1 MTEEND
7 KVGSVN
13 QSRYE
18 QIVSELRDVVEA
30 QTRGQFTIGDRALE
44 IEPMRE
50 PGGHHA
56 VDPEWSVTTTLTRL
70 AEDIGL
76 KFSTVSCRAPSPH
89 LAWRE
94 AAAMRQSRYPSD
106 TTSAEWALSEPLLPE
121 PACETSRGGRPEKHP
136 RREIVDAIRYVVDT
150 GCKWRALPADFPPW
164 RTVWGFMAR
173 WAAAGVIG
181 QIRDHLSGRIRR
193 EMGRGP
199 RAVATVIDSQS
210 VRAAETVS
218 KANRGYDAG
227 KKINGRKRHLVVDTR
242 GLPLMVMVTPA
253 DLHDAAAAKEVL
265 FRLRLMHPEIT
276 IVGADSAYAGKLV
289 DWAKQHLNLTIKP
302 VSRPKDASG
311 FVVLPRRWVV
321 ERSRAWMMHARRH
334 ARDYERL
341 IQHSETLITWA
352 AITLMT
358 RRLARKGATPSWPR
372 KPAPTS

>member
-1 MTEEND
+1 MLRPAWVVKPMTEEND

-106 TTSAEWALSEPLLPE
+106 TTSAEWALIEPLLPE
-121 PACETSRGGRPEKHP
+121 PACETSRGGRPQKHP

-173 WAAAGVIG
+173 
-181 QIRDHLSGRIRR
+181 
-193 EMGRGP
+193 
-199 RAVATVIDSQS
+199 
-210 VRAAETVS
+210 
-218 KANRGYDAG
+218 
-227 KKINGRKRHLVVDTR
+227 
-242 GLPLMVMVTPA
+242 
-253 DLHDAAAAKEVL
+253 
-265 FRLRLMHPEIT
+265 
-276 IVGADSAYAGKLV
+276 
-289 DWAKQHLNLTIKP
+289 
-302 VSRPKDASG
+302 
-311 FVVLPRRWVV
+311 
-321 ERSRAWMMHARRH
+321 
-334 ARDYERL
+334 
-341 IQHSETLITWA
+341 
-352 AITLMT
+352 
-358 RRLARKGATPSWPR
+358 
-372 KPAPTS
+372 